1 MKNACIIS
9 ILLCLTAANAHGE
22 LLTLRDS
29 LSRAASA
36 NQGLKTAAFE
46 EKKRAENVTIAR
58 SGYLPR
64 LDLQGGYTVQHEP
77 QSIKLPTGSITT
89 QEAEYGFF
97 SLSLNQTLYDFGR
110 TAARSRRSLLQQEA
124 AAFEYAGQEKDTFL
138 QVVQAYFGILENRKM
153 LQTAAEEVEQRKE
166 HLRVARNL
174 YEQGVVTRNDHLQAE
189 VKLADSRQRQLD
201 AANRVEN
208 GWLSLN
214 FLMGAQPQ
222 YRADLEE
229 MPEIERVP
237 ATEAVPETAFATRPE
252 IGVLRK
258 VRQAADEDIAES
270 RSGYFPEF
278 YARLGVDYLQ
288 NEKVQEQAIYAATV
302 GLRVNLFEG
311 FSTTARQRQAV
322 HNRSQAEERLR
333 LEEERIRL
341 ELQMARN
348 DAAIVA
354 ERIVTIEQSIR
365 QAEENLRINRDRYS
379 EKVGTATEVLDAQ
392 TLLTQVKNEYYR
404 AKYSYEVAMARIRHA
419 LGTL

>member
-9 ILLCLTAANAHGE
+9 ILLCLTAANAPGE

-36 NQGLKTAAFE
+36 NRGLKTAVFE
-46 EKKRAENVTIAR
+46 KKKRAENVTIAR

-77 QSIKLPTGSITT
+77 QSIKFPTGSIAT
-89 QEAEYGFF
+89 QEADYSFV

-124 AAFEYAGQEKDTFL
+124 AAFEYTGQEKDTFL
-138 QVVQAYFGILENRKM
+138 QVVQAYFGILESRKM

-166 HLRVARNL
+166 HLRIARNL
-174 YEQGVVTRNDHLQAE
+174 YEQGVVTRNDLLQAE

-201 AANRVEN
+201 GANRVEN

-214 FLMGAQPQ
+214 FLIGAQPR

-237 ATEAVPETAFATRPE
+237 AEEAVPETAFATRPE
-252 IGVLRK
+252 IAVLQKMRE
-258 VRQAADEDIAES
+258 AADEDIAES

-311 FSTTARQRQAV
+311 FATTARQRQAV

-348 DAAIVA
+348 DAAIAA

-365 QAEENLRINRDRYS
+365 QGEENLRINQDRYS
-379 EKVGTATEVLDAQ
+379 EQVGTATEVLDAQ
-392 TLLTQVKNEYYR
+392 TLLTQVKNDYYR
-404 AKYSYEVAMARIRHA
+404 AKYAYEVAMARIRHA
-419 LGTL
+419 LGKL